1 MTSMPVGTDRDL
13 RPLFEPRSVA
23 VVGASNDP
31 AKWGQWLAR
40 GAIQG
45 EHRRSVFL
53 VNRSG
58 GEVLGRQA
66 FRSLDELPER
76 PELVVLAVPAS
87 SFEETVD
94 ASLAA
99 GARAIVAIAAGLGE
113 TSEEGRR
120 REQAVVGR
128 VREAGAVLLGPNC
141 LGVYDAAAELD
152 LSSSDFVPGPIGV
165 VSQSGN
171 LAIEL
176 SLLASEVGLGISR
189 FASLGNQADLEAAEL
204 VTELAE
210 HDETRLIAVYSRTSG
225 MAAPSREP
233 RRGRGSRC
241 FCSLAARALR
251 ASGRRSPIR
260 EPWSATRQRWTRRPG
275 RRGSS
280 G

>member
-1 MTSMPVGTDRDL
+1 M
-13 RPLFEPRSVA
+13 
-23 VVGASNDP
+23 
-31 AKWGQWLAR
+31 
-40 GAIQG
+40 
-45 EHRRSVFL
+45 
-53 VNRSG
+53 
-58 GEVLGRQA
+58 LGRQA

-120 REQAVVGR
+120 REQAVVER

-210 HDETRLIAVYSRTSG
+210 HDETRVIAVYLEDFRDGRAFARAASG
-225 MAAPSREP
+225 AGEAGAPARGRRERCGRP
-233 RRGRGSRC
+233 GGAVPHGSPGQRLGGRGRGG
-241 FCSLAARALR
+241 A
-251 ASGRRSPIR
+251 
-260 EPWSATRQRWTRRPG
+260 G